1 MIGVMPVNSR
11 PQEPMLTVTELNR
24 EIRENLEGKFS
35 DVWVEGEISNY
46 RPHSSGHHYFT
57 LKDARAQL
65 SCVMFRGQ
73 ASALPMALRDG
84 VQVQARGDI
93 SVYEARGQ
101 YQLIARWIQPK
112 GFGELQARFEALKR
126 QLETEGLFDPSTKKP
141 LPSFPRTIAL
151 VTSPTGAAI
160 RDILNILERRA
171 PWLRILVWP
180 VRVQGEG
187 AAKEIANAL
196 NHLSQ
201 AKEDDALPVIDA
213 VIVGRGGGSI
223 EDLWS
228 FNEEIV
234 ARAIHACPFPVI
246 SAVGHEIDFTIADFV
261 ADLRA
266 PTPSAAAELVAP
278 DGAELKRSL
287 ETYRER
293 LHRHVTRAIDG
304 WRSHLEY
311 QSRSLAQNE
320 PSRVIEDHLLDCD
333 AHRDRLEE
341 AVDDRLEDLTDR
353 LRQLQRILDLKHPGT
368 LLTAE
373 ADRLTDWRARLDRRF
388 DERQRRLGDRLAHTR
403 QVLELLSPN
412 TAFHRGFS
420 LTRDSEGRLITRVDQ
435 VSPGTRIHTRVADGE
450 IESVVA
456 S

>member
-1 MIGVMPVNSR
+1 MPAAPR
-11 PQEPMLTVTELNR
+11 PNEPMFTVSELNR
-24 EIRENLEGKFS
+24 EIRENLEGRFS
-35 DVWVEGEISNY
+35 DVWIEGEISNY

-73 ASALPMALRDG
+73 ASSLPMPLRDG
-84 VQVQARGDI
+84 LQVQARGEI

-101 YQLIARWIQPK
+101 YQLIARWIQPR

-126 QLETEGLFDPSTKKP
+126 KLEAEGLFDPATKQR
-141 LPSFPRTIAL
+141 LPKFPRTIAL

-160 RDILNILERRA
+160 RDILNVLERRA

-187 AAKEIANAL
+187 AAREIATAL
-196 NHLSQ
+196 THLSG
-201 AKEDDALPVIDA
+201 AGTDGTLPAIDA

-234 ARAIHACPFPVI
+234 ARAIHACPIPVI

-287 ETYRER
+287 DSSRER
-293 LHRHVTRAIDG
+293 LHRHVDRALES

-311 QSRSLAQNE
+311 QQRSLSQNE
-320 PSRVIEDHLLDCD
+320 PSRIIEDHLLDCD
-333 AHRDRLEE
+333 ALRDRLEE
-341 AVDDRLEDLTDR
+341 AVDDRVDTLADR
-353 LRQLQRILDLKHPGT
+353 CRQLQRILDLKHPGT
-368 LLTAE
+368 LLTAG
-373 ADRLTDWRARLDRRF
+373 ADRLADWRNRLDRRF
-388 DERQRRLGDRLAHTR
+388 DDRQRQLQDRLSHTR
-403 QVLELLSPN
+403 QLLELLSPK
-412 TAFHRGFS
+412 TAFQRGFS
-420 LTRDSEGRLITRVDQ
+420 LTRDTEGNLVTRVDQ
-435 VSPGTRIHTRVADGE
+435 VKPGTAIRTQVADGE
-450 IESVVA
+450 IESVV
-456 S
+456 SPG